1 MDEIIQ
7 PKAKKFALRVIK
19 LNKYLVEQKKE
30 YVMSNQILWSAT
42 SIGANIV
49 EAQCGF
55 SEKDFLAKMYIA
67 YKESAETLYW
77 LDLLYESKNISEI
90 QYNSLY
96 EDCNEIKNILSSITK
111 TLREKINLRNS
122 ESEE

>member
-1 MDEIIQ
+1 MDDIIQ
-7 PKAKKFALRVIK
+7 PRAKKFALRIIK
-19 LNKYLVEQKKE
+19 LNRYLIEEKKE
-30 YVMSNQILWSAT
+30 YVMSNQIVRCAT
-42 SIGANIV
+42 SIGANVV

-77 LDLLYESKNISEI
+77 LDLLYESQNINEA

-96 EDCNEIKNILSSITK
+96 KDCNEIKTILSSITK
-111 TLREKINLRNS
+111 TVREKIN
-122 ESEE
+122 

>member
-7 PKAKKFALRVIK
+7 PKAKKFALRIIN
-19 LNKYLVEQKKE
+19 LSKYLVEEKKE
-30 YVMSNQILWSAT
+30 YVMSNQILRCGT
-42 SIGANIV
+42 SIGANVV

-77 LDLLYESKNISEI
+77 LDLLYESQTISEN
-90 QYNSLY
+90 QYNTLY
-96 EDCNEIKNILSSITK
+96 KDCNEIKNILSSITK
-111 TLREKINLRNS
+111 TLREKIN
-122 ESEE
+122 